1 MIGLAAGALLVA
13 INLAMILFI
22 GSAHRASP
30 CSKGQA
36 A

>member
-1 MIGLAAGALLVA
+1 MTAGALVVA

-22 GSAHRASP
+22 GCARHASP
-30 CSKGQA
+30 CTTGQA

>member
-1 MIGLAAGALLVA
+1 MIGMTAGALVVA

-22 GSAHRASP
+22 RGARDGAS